1 MIPEVRIQQ
10 VAARTIEVRFER
22 RIDPSVHDQVLRCSA
37 ALSAASLE
45 GIDSVFI
52 TYHSVGVHLS
62 GKAPASVLTRLTQW
76 VDEWANQT
84 ERSDLEAGSL
94 QPVLHHIPVRF
105 GGEDGPDLAELAAF
119 AQISESEVVRMFCE
133 PEYRVYMTGF
143 IGGFPYLGVVPPV
156 IRMPRRNQPR
166 KRVAPGSVAIAA
178 YQAGIYPVETPGG
191 WNLIGRTAVDIPSLQ
206 LQPGDSVR
214 FVEAQSD

>member
-62 GKAPASVLTRLTQW
+62 EKAPASVLTRLTQW
-76 VDEWANQT
+76 VDEWSDQS
-84 ERSDLEAGSL
+84 ERSDLKAGSL
-94 QPVLHHIPVRF
+94 KPVLHHIPVRF

-191 WNLIGRTAVDIPSLQ
+191 WNLIGRTVVDIPSLQ
-206 LQPGDSVR
+206 LQPGESVR
-214 FVEAQSD
+214 FVEAHRD

>member
-1 MIPEVRIQQ
+1 MIPDVRIQQ
-10 VAARTIEVRFER
+10 VAPRTIELRFER
-22 RIDPSVHDQVLRCSA
+22 RIDPIVHDRVLRCSA

-52 TYHSVGVHLS
+52 TYHSVGIHLS
-62 GKAPASVLTRLTQW
+62 EEAPASVLTRLTHW
-76 VDEWANQT
+76 VTEWSTRA
-84 ERSDLEAGSL
+84 DGSETMDTN
-94 QPVLHHIPVRF
+94 VTSILHHIPVRF
-105 GGEDGPDLAELAAF
+105 GGEDGPDLADLAAF
-119 AQISESEVVRMFCE
+119 AQIPESDVVRMFCE

-143 IGGFPYLGVVPPV
+143 IGGFPYLGIVPPV
-156 IRMPRRNQPR
+156 LRMPRRNQPR

-206 LQPGDSVR
+206 IQPGNSVR
-214 FVEAQSD
+214 FVEAHRD